1 MRFSE
6 HISPNY
12 FRGKRTSLAKSRA
25 TFYVPSIVI
34 KSFRHIIR
42 RNYASSEKLDLTS
55 TVGESLLILASLRP
69 AWGEIYAFRI
79 SCFLFRVRDV
89 QEKRVEE
96 DRRRGAVISQVRAP
110 APCSFRSGP
119 ERFDRQGARYLY
131 FVSVPERSSSRST
144 WIGRRDIH
152 RPASGVACEGPL
164 PPSSFAREAIDDQVV
179 RRCRRS
185 RQKED
190 YLQRRL
196 EWWVKTGPS
205 RQTYVARTP
214 HGKRC
219 LSRPMGKSDA
229 RHFFTFLHFLH
240 F

>member
-1 MRFSE
+1 M
-6 HISPNY
+6 
-12 FRGKRTSLAKSRA
+12 
-25 TFYVPSIVI
+25 I

-42 RNYASSEKLDLTS
+42 RNYASSENLDLTS

-79 SCFLFRVRDV
+79 SFFFRVRDV

-96 DRRRGAVISQVRAP
+96 DQRRGAVISQVRAP
-110 APCSFRSGP
+110 APRFFRSGP
-119 ERFDRQGARYLY
+119 KRFDRQGARYLY

-152 RPASGVACEGPL
+152 RPASGVAREGPL
-164 PPSSFAREAIDDQVV
+164 PLPSLTREAIDDQVV

-185 RQKED
+185 RQKEPTFSDD
-190 YLQRRL
+190 YESGGLRRDRRA
-196 EWWVKTGPS
+196 
-205 RQTYVARTP
+205 RQAYVARAP

-229 RHFFTFLHFLH
+229 RHF
-240 F
+240 